1 MPQSDGKNTLKRFEF
16 EFKGKSYKFNLNP
29 EEYTQDEP
37 VRTVVT
43 QTLGGAFVD
52 DFGAGLVSI
61 YMKGSTGM
69 KNGFEKF
76 VELRD
81 FIRNY
86 TKTGTAGQ
94 EVKDELKFHNYTD
107 EESWIVHP
115 DPTGFR
121 VFRSKSNPLLFM
133 YELRLTAL
141 RNAKDPAPE
150 MITKTEVKTTDSP
163 EEGVQE
169 QVGDALGS
177 KSTTNK
183 DVANKAKE
191 TKSSGNSGD
200 GVVQKVNGTV
210 KKAKTVV
217 SDALGDFVNGLQVL
231 SNGQAQVQPQAQ
243 TQQNFR
249 AFAVQAPELTS
260 LSPYVS
266 SLALDYYQKFQ
277 EGTAD
282 TANITIPSDS
292 LVYKMIYDVPS
303 LLLPKRITDTMRMVI
318 LETYAIYKAYEE
330 DRGAFTT
337 RISKDD
343 MTRLKDN
350 IRWLTSKLED
360 TDDEVIYDIIDGLR
374 DIEVAIGQYRNTN
387 SLFLKDV
394 SSSINDY
401 NGGGNDGL

>member
-43 QTLGGAFVD
+43 QTLGGAFID

-81 FIRNY
+81 FMRTY
-86 TKTGTAGQ
+86 AKTGTAGQ

-163 EEGVQE
+163 EEGTQE

-191 TKSSGNSGD
+191 TKESGSKE
-200 GVVQKVNGTV
+200 GVVQKINGKV
-210 KKAKTVV
+210 KDAKTVV

-231 SNGQAQVQPQAQ
+231 SNGQAQVQQPAQPQN
-243 TQQNFR
+243 NFR
-249 AFAVQAPELTS
+249 AFAIQAPELTE
-260 LSPYVS
+260 LNPYVS
-266 SLALDYYQKFQ
+266 SLALDYYQQFQ

-282 TANITIPSDS
+282 TANIDIPKDS
-292 LVYKMIYDVPS
+292 LVYKMIYDAPT
-303 LLLPKRITDTMRMVI
+303 LLLPKRVTDTMRMVI

-330 DRGAFTT
+330 NRSAFST

-350 IRWLTSKLED
+350 IRWLTNKLEE
-360 TDDEVIYDIIDGLR
+360 TDNEIVYDIIDGLR
-374 DIEVAIGQYRNTN
+374 EIEVAIGQYRNTN

-394 SSSINDY
+394 SSSIKEY
-401 NGGGNDGL
+401 NGGDTDGL